1 MHQCILPIIHWCFM
15 CPITQKNKAAEGSL
29 WHQLA
34 YISLDVGM
42 LSYWNI
48 VYVFNQPMNNIWNCF
63 HNIHQEWNLSMVS
76 ITQLSLHHG
85 SCLAPAPTA
94 ERPTCPPHEIGAQSL
109 TRPHYLHFEPASSWQ
124 VDSTETAPNLGVS
137 ISTLSSRLGFLFLW
151 SKCSL
156 SYMYNFLFISLSTHS
171 LFSAGWEFSIMLR
184 WSRKKCLWL
193 PLVERVPSSL
203 EIKVKMDPLQVY
215 RSTSCL
221 VYSHYLAS

>member
-1 MHQCILPIIHWCFM
+1 M

-76 ITQLSLHHG
+76 IN
-85 SCLAPAPTA
+85 PAVPS
-94 ERPTCPPHEIGAQSL
+94 PWLLPGFCPHC
-109 TRPHYLHFEPASSWQ
+109 W
-124 VDSTETAPNLGVS
+124 APNLPTTWDRCSVPPTAPLP
-137 ISTLSSRLGFLFLW
+137 TLWACFLVAGWFHWNCPQPGSQHQYLIPQDW
-151 SKCSL
+151 FSFPLIQMFSVL
-156 SYMYNFLFISLSTHS
+156 HIYNFLFISLSTRS